1 MNELFKYAT
10 GIIQRKQHKLLAIN
24 GMPDHIHIYMG
35 IKPSQSV
42 ADLIRE
48 IKTNTS
54 KWVNEKNFT
63 KQRFEWQEGY
73 GVFSHGKS
81 DSSNVIAY
89 IENQELHHKKTTFLE
104 EYRGFLQKFE
114 VEYNEQYL
122 FKSLCN
128 ELQLVIHF

>member
-1 MNELFKYAT
+1 MADTYTQIHIHAVFKVKNRAALIQKERMNELFKYAT

-89 IENQELHHKKTTFLE
+89 I
-104 EYRGFLQKFE
+104 
-114 VEYNEQYL
+114 
-122 FKSLCN
+122 
-128 ELQLVIHF
+128 